1 MDRIKA
7 SPRARRAMKK
17 LGVDSGRICGSGPG
31 GRIIE
36 SDVIR
41 ASAEAAPAHKL
52 RSSPRARRAM
62 SRLGLQPAEIRGSG
76 PGGRIIEADVL
87 LAASKPPQ
95 VTAAIPAPASRMR
108 VAIAKKTSDRF
119 RDTPH
124 FYVRAECD
132 ATGLVTT
139 RSEILEQIEKEHGVR
154 ITYTD
159 FLLAAQA
166 HALADCPF
174 ANRIWQ
180 DGGPV
185 PLPTV
190 DVGLVVGLPDGLLI
204 PMLRQ
209 ANQLTLIGIARERQ
223 RLVSAAQRGQIEPG
237 APGAS
242 SLSNLGRGRVDEFAA
257 IINPPQS
264 SILAVGRL
272 ATRPWVRNGALVASP
287 TIKLTL
293 SADHRVLDGEPAAQ
307 FLERIVQYL
316 ESPIALCMKGAV
328 A

>member
-1 MDRIKA
+1 
-7 SPRARRAMKK
+7 MKK
-17 LGVDSGRICGSGPG
+17 LGIDSGRVRGSGPG

-36 SDVIR
+36 SDVLR
-41 ASAEAAPAHKL
+41 ASADSSPAPAHKL

-62 SRLGLQPAEIRGSG
+62 RRMGLQPAEIRGSG

-95 VTAAIPAPASRMR
+95 VPSPAECDRPMVPASRMR
-108 VAIAKKTSDRF
+108 VAIAKKTSESF

-174 ANRIWQ
+174 ANSIWQ

-185 PLPTV
+185 LLSTV

-223 RLVSAAQRGQIEPG
+223 RLIAAAQRGQIEPG

-242 SLSNLGRGRVDEFAA
+242 SLSNLGRGRADEFAA

-264 SILAVGRL
+264 SMLAVGRL

-293 SADHRVLDGEPAAQ
+293 SADHRILDGEPAAQ
-307 FLERIVQYL
+307 FLERIVQYI
-316 ESPIALCMKGAV
+316 ESPIALCMKGA
-328 A
+328 AA